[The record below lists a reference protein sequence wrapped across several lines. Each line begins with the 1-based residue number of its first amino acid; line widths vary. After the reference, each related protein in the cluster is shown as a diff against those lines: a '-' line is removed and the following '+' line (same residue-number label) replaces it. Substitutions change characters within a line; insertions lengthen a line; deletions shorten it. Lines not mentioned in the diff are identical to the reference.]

1 MSGKG
6 REVFCV
12 SVCVCGGRFIQVYSW
27 EAQGG
32 DPGLLLEKVGEAGVF
47 STRTRRC
54 PQAGLFCEG

>member
-12 SVCVCGGRFIQVYSW
+12 SVCGGAVHSSLFLGGS
-27 EAQGG
+27 G

>member
-1 MSGKG
+1 M
-6 REVFCV
+6 CLC
-12 SVCVCGGRFIQVYSW
+12 VCVGGRFIQVYSW